1 MLQAGSMMIALL
13 ALLFAPVLPAAAQPL
28 ASPKGDPILEVTG
41 QIGVTNVGKAAVFDR
56 ETLEALGLEK
66 VTTATPWHNGTVTFE
81 GVRLSRLMELV
92 GARGKSV
99 RAVALNDYA
108 TTIPMEDFTRFPVI
122 LAMKRDGQYMPV
134 RDKGPL
140 FIIYPYD
147 SDPDL
152 KAQMYYAR
160 SVWQVKRLEIQ
171 D

>member
-1 MLQAGSMMIALL
+1 MSRLGSILIALL
-13 ALLFAPVLPAAAQPL
+13 AVLFAAALPAAAQTL

-41 QIGVTNVGKAAVFDR
+41 QIGVTNSGKAAVFDR
-56 ETLEALGLEK
+56 DMLEAIGLEK
-66 VTTATPWHNGTVTFE
+66 ITTATPWHSGTVTFE

-108 TTIPMEDFTRFPVI
+108 ATVPMEDFSRFPVI

-147 SDPDL
+147 SNPDL

-160 SVWQVKRLEIQ
+160 SVWQIKRLEIQ